1 MMEIKKHRI
10 KLLENAIKKDKETL
24 RSDER
29 YMEFTKMRIEEN
41 EIILK
46 HYYKLIRELN
56 KDKEREEYKKT
67 ECRKCEL
74 GKYGNCMAEIDDVLE
89 CKQLQERLDKEM

>member
-1 MMEIKKHRI
+1 MMEIKEHRI
-10 KLLENAIKKDKETL
+10 KLLENTIKKDKETL
-24 RSDER
+24 RLDQR
-29 YMEFTKMRIEEN
+29 HLEFKKMRNEEN

-56 KDKEREEYKKT
+56 KDKEREDYKKT

-74 GKYGNCMAEIDDVLE
+74 GKYGDCMAEIDDVLE
-89 CKQLQERLDKEM
+89 CKQFQERLDKEM